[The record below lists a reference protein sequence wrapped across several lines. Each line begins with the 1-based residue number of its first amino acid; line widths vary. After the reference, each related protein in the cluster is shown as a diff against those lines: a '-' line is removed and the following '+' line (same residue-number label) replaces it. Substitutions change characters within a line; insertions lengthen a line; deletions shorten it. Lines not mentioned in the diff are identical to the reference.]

1 MKSETAAA
9 FVDLQTDYPNMKVAL
24 ATFSDKPIPPFGY
37 PVSMDYCY
45 WLHHPLDADMAVFD
59 MHLKAMILRSGNDW
73 KEAIMDAIFQVATDG
88 AVGFTTGLT
97 DGAGRQVHRMII
109 VVTDAA
115 PHLAGDGL
123 TLTPHDGQA
132 GLDCTG
138 EDYPSLAQVATA
150 VSMIGQGPT
159 SVAFAVPPYLTAEYS
174 AIALQWGAA
183 GVPTQVYPHADA
195 IVAAQDA
202 VGGMADPCGATGAGR
217 RLEDLQASLIRGLAS
232 PPPRQPT
239 QPPSLRSSRPS
250 RR

>member
-1 MKSETAAA
+1 
-9 FVDLQTDYPNMKVAL
+9 MKVAL

-37 PVSMDYCY
+37 RVSMDYCY
-45 WLHHPLDADMAVFD
+45 WLH
-59 MHLKAMILRSGNDW
+59 
-73 KEAIMDAIFQVATDG
+73 
-88 AVGFTTGLT
+88 
-97 DGAGRQVHRMII
+97 
-109 VVTDAA
+109 
-115 PHLAGDGL
+115 
-123 TLTPHDGQA
+123 
-132 GLDCTG
+132 CTG
-138 EDYPSLAQVATA
+138 EDYPSLAQVATT

-232 PPPRQPT
+232 PPTAAKTDP
-239 QPPSLRSSRPS
+239 QPPI
-250 RR
+250 